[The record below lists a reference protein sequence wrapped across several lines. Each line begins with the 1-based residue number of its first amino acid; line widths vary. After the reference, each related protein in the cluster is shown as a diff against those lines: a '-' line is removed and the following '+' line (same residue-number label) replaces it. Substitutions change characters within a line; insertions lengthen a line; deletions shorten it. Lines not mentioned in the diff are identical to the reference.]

1 MSTYLD
7 QREADVRS
15 LIGEWI
21 RSDDFSCLA
30 GKASLRRDLI
40 TYGVLG
46 ALGEPG
52 TTAALHRAL
61 ADFVA
66 NGLRPDE
73 DFATFIAVFD
83 GSAGLGEEE
92 FEAALWRQLAD
103 LHALDRQRY
112 AWAPEADR
120 DPASPRFAYSVAG
133 HPFFV
138 VGLHE
143 GASRITR
150 RSPYTALAFNS
161 HQQFERL
168 KLTGVY
174 QGLQR
179 RIREREVRLQSSINP
194 NLGEFGQES
203 EARQY
208 AGRATTPGWRCPF
221 RPNGVDT

>member
-1 MSTYLD
+1 MSTHLD
-7 QREADVRS
+7 QREADVRA

-21 RSDDFSCLA
+21 KGDSFSCLA
-30 GKASLRRDLI
+30 GKAALRRDLI

-46 ALGEPG
+46 ALGAAG

-61 ADFVA
+61 EDFVTEA
-66 NGLRPDE
+66 LTPEEN
-73 DFATFIAVFD
+73 FATFIAVFD
-83 GSAGLGEEE
+83 GPGGLSEEE
-92 FEAALWRQLAD
+92 FEAALWQQLTD

-112 AWAPEADR
+112 DWAPEADR
-120 DPASPRFAYSVAG
+120 DPGSPRFAYSVAG

-138 VGLHE
+138 VGLHDR
-143 GASRITR
+143 ASRITR

-161 HQQFERL
+161 HHQFERL
-168 KLTGVY
+168 KVSGVY

-179 RIREREVRLQSSINP
+179 RIRERELRLQRSINP

-208 AGRATTPGWRCPF
+208 AGRATEPGWSCPF
-221 RPNGVDT
+221 RPHGATE